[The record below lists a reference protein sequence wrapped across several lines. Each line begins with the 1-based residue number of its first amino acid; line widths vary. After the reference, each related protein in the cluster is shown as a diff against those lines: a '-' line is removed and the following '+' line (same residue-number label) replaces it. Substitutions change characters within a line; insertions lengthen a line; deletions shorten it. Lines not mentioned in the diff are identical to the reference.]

1 MEQHIAID
9 IEQPQIQELES
20 QISTIYNTVRNR
32 VDEMYHRLETT
43 PNMIM
48 RVINI
53 IIVSDISQER
63 TEQIESSMVQEQDGI
78 VRRVLYRMY
87 ITRDTASE
95 HFRYDVL
102 DTDTEV
108 TFTRFVDI
116 QVNSRNEIREVSAM
130 FDQVRTVM
138 HQLLNFYMNNQNAIY
153 DTSYKIFLIEHN
165 TINYQRA
172 YNEFVQETRDRLD
185 YQRYERRTQN
195 RA

>member
-1 MEQHIAID
+1 MDQHVAID
-9 IEQPQIQELES
+9 IEQPRIQELES
-20 QISTIYNTVRNR
+20 QISTIYNTVRDR
-32 VDEMYHRLETT
+32 VNEMYHRLETQ
-43 PNMIM
+43 PNMMM

-53 IIVSDISQER
+53 IIVSDMSQER
-63 TEQIESSMVQEQDGI
+63 TEQIDSNMVQEQDGI

-87 ITRDTASE
+87 ITRDTAKE

-102 DTDTEV
+102 DTDREV

-116 QVNSRNEIREVSAM
+116 QVNNSNEIREVSAM

-153 DTSYKIFLIEHN
+153 ETSYKIFLIEHN

-172 YNEFVQETRDRLD
+172 YNEFVQETRDRID